1 MSEGLTQDDFRRLM
15 ATPRQ
20 PNPTDETTHPSHPK
34 TPKSTGAVFAKP
46 HSLRRK
52 VFHKKNDKPEPP
64 EHVSHYRDRAAE
76 RRQQEQDEDGEE
88 TQLTTEE
95 LLKRTQREVDEGL
108 STGEVYEQSKYLG
121 GDVDHTHL
129 VKGLDFALLNRVRR
143 EMEESP
149 REEEEKEEKVPI
161 EVMMESK
168 PTFSSVMAKNIY
180 NQIMNQDKDSYQRVE
195 LFEPGRMSFVF
206 ELADEIGHYSDA
218 FAVPT
223 AVIKSKA
230 EAEAKSSEL
239 FAETDLVIEK
249 ISKVMT
255 TVRYGDQT
263 RKPERM
269 VQRTRA
275 ELTSEPVAMMED
287 GFSGD
292 IFAGV
297 GRDYELDESA
307 LESYHKRAED
317 TTAKTTENK
326 KSYFEGIREEEEED
340 EVMPDAKETV
350 ASILSQAKEE
360 EPKKKKRKREDEM
373 MVDDDAADID
383 MFGLGTSALPTSF
396 DERSMVA
403 YEEGE
408 EEEEEEGE
416 SKTRLIDHGTNRNKK
431 AQLTRWDFETD
442 EEWQKYKD
450 SIEILPKSAIQF
462 GVKMNDGRKR
472 NKEKKSL
479 TDKQRLDR
487 DYRQVKNIM
496 SQKYG
501 QSLDK

>member
-20 PNPTDETTHPSHPK
+20 PNPTDETSQPSQPK

-52 VFHKKNDKPEPP
+52 VFQKKNDTQPAPP

-76 RRQQEQDEDGEE
+76 RRQQEQDGEE
-88 TQLTTEE
+88 VELTTEE

-143 EMEESP
+143 EMEERP
-149 REEEEKEEKVPI
+149 REEEEEEEKGPI
-161 EVMMESK
+161 EVRMDAK

-180 NQIMNQDKDSYQRVE
+180 HQIMNQDKDAYQRVE

-249 ISKVMT
+249 IAKVMT
-255 TVRYGDQT
+255 TARYGDQT
-263 RKPERM
+263 KKSERM
-269 VQRTRA
+269 RQMTRA

-317 TTAKTTENK
+317 TTTQTTVN
-326 KSYFEGIREEEEED
+326 KSYFEGIREEEEEED

-408 EEEEEEGE
+408 EEEEGE

-472 NKEKKSL
+472 NKEKKTL